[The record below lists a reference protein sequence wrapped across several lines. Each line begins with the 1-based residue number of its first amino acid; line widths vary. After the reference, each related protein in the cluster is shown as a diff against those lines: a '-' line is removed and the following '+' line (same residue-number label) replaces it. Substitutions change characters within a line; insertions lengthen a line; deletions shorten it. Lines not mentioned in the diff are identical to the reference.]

1 MLAHKHNETLILKNQ
16 ENNRFP
22 ACIFVE
28 HMYIFV
34 FFLFLFFFPFLFLIT
49 YFLGVSLKYTECTRI
64 SFPSKIQMSSYRD
77 FFWICKNV

>member
-1 MLAHKHNETLILKNQ
+1 MLAQKYNETLVLKNQ

-34 FFLFLFFFPFLFLIT
+34 FFLFFFFFPFLFLILI
-49 YFLGVSLKYTECTRI
+49 YWECH
-64 SFPSKIQMSSYRD
+64 
-77 FFWICKNV
+77 